1 MSVPKS
7 VPKRFRKD
15 YYMNVYVY
23 CDGTKRNK
31 DGNIPV
37 SIAVKNKNGRF
48 FVNTGLTTSEKFTG
62 REFPKSEKNRIAKNG
77 ALNRYIAKIEE
88 ICLNYTDL
96 DNKKLKERIN
106 ADVFCKNSN
115 TGKKLVDYIH
125 AYIDSVASFGTKEVY
140 ARTERHVSMFDKSA
154 SLESVDREWLENYRK
169 HYSTSLKVN
178 TIAIDLRN
186 IRAVF
191 NRAIDDEVTKN
202 YPFRKF
208 KIGSER
214 VAIRNLTAEQIAMF
228 RDCEVE
234 PWLEIYRDLF
244 MLDFYLCGVNAA
256 DLLLCKS
263 LTNGRFVGNRK
274 KTGAPIDLPVE
285 PEALNIIKKYK
296 GKDWLLSPMDGRTD
310 HRSFEHIWN
319 NNLKKIGRVEKVK
332 DKVGKMRK
340 IIYHPLFGND
350 FQMTTYVARY
360 SFASIASSIGIDR
373 ETIALCLSHSWADVT
388 DHYINYDRK
397 RVDEAVRKVIDHVNS
412 FTF

>member
-1 MSVPKS
+1 
-7 VPKRFRKD
+7 
-15 YYMNVYVY
+15 MNVYVY

-48 FVNTGLTTSEKFTG
+48 FVNTGLTTIEKFTG
-62 REFPKSEKNRIAKNG
+62 REFPKSEKNRTAKNG

-88 ICLNYTDL
+88 MCLNYTDL
-96 DNKKLKERIN
+96 DNKKLKAKIGTEVFGKGLCSDKTL
-106 ADVFCKNSN
+106 ADYVHK
-115 TGKKLVDYIH
+115 YM
-125 AYIDSVASFGTKEVY
+125 DSVVSAGTKEVY
-140 ARTERHVSMFDKSA
+140 ARTERHIRTFDKTA
-154 SLESVDREWLENYRK
+154 TFESVDREWLENYRK
-169 HYSTSLKVN
+169 HYSSSLKVN

-208 KIGSER
+208 KIASER
-214 VAIRNLTAEQIAMF
+214 VAIRNLTAEQIAKF

-244 MLDFYLCGVNAA
+244 MLDFYLCGINAV
-256 DLLLCKS
+256 DLLLCKR
-263 LTNGRFVGNRK
+263 LTNGRFIGKRA
-274 KTGAPIDLPVE
+274 KTGASIDLPVE
-285 PEALNIIKKYK
+285 VEAMDIIKRYK
-296 GKDWLLSPMDGRTD
+296 GKDWLLSPMDGRAD
-310 HRSFEHIWN
+310 YRSFERIWN
-319 NNLKKIGRVEKVK
+319 DNLKKIGRSEKVK

-340 IIYHPLFGND
+340 VIYHPLFDND

-360 SFASIASSIGIDR
+360 SFASIAASIGIDR

-412 FTF
+412 FREG

>member
-1 MSVPKS
+1 
-7 VPKRFRKD
+7 
-15 YYMNVYVY
+15 MNVYVY

-37 SIAVKNKNGRF
+37 NIAVKNKNGRF
-48 FVNTGLTTSEKFTG
+48 FVNTGLTTIEKFTG
-62 REFPKSEKNRIAKNG
+62 REFPKSEKNRTAKNG

-88 ICLNYTDL
+88 MCLNYTDL
-96 DNKKLKERIN
+96 DNKKLKAKIGTEVFGKGLCSDKTL
-106 ADVFCKNSN
+106 ADYVHK
-115 TGKKLVDYIH
+115 YM
-125 AYIDSVASFGTKEVY
+125 DSVVSAGTKEVY
-140 ARTERHVSMFDKSA
+140 ARTERHIRTFDKTA
-154 SLESVDREWLENYRK
+154 TFESVDREWLENYRK
-169 HYSTSLKVN
+169 HYSSSLKVN

-208 KIGSER
+208 KIASER
-214 VAIRNLTAEQIAMF
+214 VAIRNLTAEQIAKF

-244 MLDFYLCGVNAA
+244 MLDFYLCGINAV
-256 DLLLCKS
+256 DLLLCKR
-263 LTNGRFVGNRK
+263 LTNGRFIGKRA
-274 KTGAPIDLPVE
+274 KTGASIDLPVE
-285 PEALNIIKKYK
+285 VEAMDIIKRYK
-296 GKDWLLSPMDGRTD
+296 GKDWLLSPMDGRAD
-310 HRSFEHIWN
+310 YRSFERIWN
-319 NNLKKIGRVEKVK
+319 DNLKKIGRSEKVK

-340 IIYHPLFGND
+340 VIYHPLFDND

-360 SFASIASSIGIDR
+360 SFASIAASIGIDR

-412 FTF
+412 FREG

>member
-1 MSVPKS
+1 
-7 VPKRFRKD
+7 
-15 YYMNVYVY
+15 MNVYVY

-37 SIAVKNKNGRF
+37 SIAVKNNYGRF

-77 ALNRYIAKIEE
+77 ALNRYITKIEE
-88 ICLNYTDL
+88 ICLNYTDI

-125 AYIDSVASFGTKEVY
+125 AYIDSVSSSGTKEVY
-140 ARTERHVSMFDKSA
+140 ARTERHVSMFNKLA

-169 HYSTSLKVN
+169 YYSTSLKVN

-208 KIGSER
+208 KITSER
-214 VAIRNLTAEQIAMF
+214 VVIRNLTAEQIAKF
-228 RDCEVE
+228 RDCKVE

-244 MLDFYLCGVNAA
+244 MLDFYLCGINAV
-256 DLLLCKS
+256 DLLLCKR
-263 LTNGRFVGNRK
+263 LTNGRFVGKRA
-274 KTGAPIDLPVE
+274 KTGASIDLPVE
-285 PEALNIIKKYK
+285 AEAMDIIKRYK
-296 GKDWLLSPMDGRTD
+296 GKDWLLSPMDGRAD
-310 HRSFEHIWN
+310 YRSFERIWN
-319 NNLKKIGRVEKVK
+319 DNLKKIGRSEKVK

-340 IIYHPLFGND
+340 IIYHPLFGSD

-360 SFASIASSIGIDR
+360 SFASIAASIGIDR

-397 RVDEAVRKVIDHVNS
+397 RIDKAVRKVIDYVNGIS
-412 FTF
+412 I

>member
-1 MSVPKS
+1 
-7 VPKRFRKD
+7 
-15 YYMNVYVY
+15 MNVYVY

-77 ALNRYIAKIEE
+77 ALNRYITKVEE

-106 ADVFCKNSN
+106 ADVFCKNNN

-125 AYIDSVASFGTKEVY
+125 AYIDSVASSGTKEVY
-140 ARTERHVSMFDKSA
+140 ARTERHVRMFDNLA
-154 SLESVDREWLENYRK
+154 TLENVNREWLENYRK
-169 HYSTSLKVN
+169 HYSSSLKVN

-191 NRAIDDEVTKN
+191 NRAIDDEITKN

-208 KIGSER
+208 KITSER
-214 VAIRNLTAEQIAMF
+214 VAIRNLTAEQIAKF

-244 MLDFYLCGVNAA
+244 MLDFYLCGINAV
-256 DLLLCKS
+256 DLLLCKR
-263 LTNGRFVGNRK
+263 LTNGRFVGKRA

-285 PEALNIIKKYK
+285 AEAMDIIKRYK
-296 GKDWLLSPMDGRTD
+296 GKDWLLSPMDERAD
-310 HRSFEHIWN
+310 YRSFERIWN
-319 NNLKKIGRVEKVK
+319 DNLKKIGRSEKVK
-332 DKVGKMRK
+332 DKVGKLRK
-340 IIYHPLFGND
+340 VIYHPLFGSD

-360 SFASIASSIGIDR
+360 SFASIAASIGIDR

-388 DHYINYDRK
+388 DHYISYDRK
-397 RVDEAVRKVIDHVNS
+397 RVDEAVRKVIDYVNN
-412 FTF
+412 FRENKNL

>member
-1 MSVPKS
+1 
-7 VPKRFRKD
+7 
-15 YYMNVYVY
+15 MNVYVY

-31 DGNIPV
+31 EGNIPV
-37 SIAVKNKNGRF
+37 SIAVKNNYGRF

-62 REFPKSEKNRIAKNG
+62 REFPKSEKNRTAKNG

-96 DNKKLKERIN
+96 DNKKLKAKISTEVFGKGLCSDKTL
-106 ADVFCKNSN
+106 ADYVHK
-115 TGKKLVDYIH
+115 YM
-125 AYIDSVASFGTKEVY
+125 DSVVSVGTKEVY
-140 ARTERHVSMFDKSA
+140 ARTERHVRTFDKTA
-154 SLESVDREWLENYRK
+154 TFESVDREWLENYRNY
-169 HYSTSLKVN
+169 YSESLKVN

-191 NRAIDDEVTKN
+191 NRAIDDEITKN

-208 KIGSER
+208 KITSER
-214 VAIRNLTAEQIAMF
+214 VAIRNLTAEQIAKF

-244 MLDFYLCGVNAA
+244 MLDFYLCGINAV
-256 DLLLCKS
+256 DLLLCKK
-263 LTNGRFVGNRK
+263 LTNGRFVGKRA
-274 KTGAPIDLPVE
+274 KTGASIDLPVE
-285 PEALNIIKKYK
+285 VEAMDIIKRYK
-296 GKDWLLSPMDGRTD
+296 GKDWLLSPMDGRAD
-310 HRSFEHIWN
+310 YRSFERIWN
-319 NNLKKIGRVEKVK
+319 DNLKKIGRTEKVK

-340 IIYHPLFGND
+340 VIYHPLFGSD

-360 SFASIASSIGIDR
+360 SFASIAASIGIDR

-397 RVDEAVRKVIDHVNS
+397 RVDKAVRKVIDYVNGIS
-412 FTF
+412 IEK

>member
-1 MSVPKS
+1 
-7 VPKRFRKD
+7 
-15 YYMNVYVY
+15 MNVYVY

-37 SIAVKNKNGRF
+37 SIAVKNENGRF
-48 FVNTGLTTSEKFTG
+48 FINTGLVTSEKFTG
-62 REFPKSEKNRIAKNG
+62 REFPKSEKNRAAKNG
-77 ALNRYIAKIEE
+77 ALSRYLVKIEE
-88 ICLNYTDL
+88 ICLNYIGS
-96 DNKKLKERIN
+96 DNKKLKAKIN
-106 ADVFCKNSN
+106 SEVFDKVSSR
-115 TGKKLVDYIH
+115 TKTLADYIH
-125 AYIDSVASFGTKEVY
+125 LYMESVATDGTKEVY
-140 ARTERHVSMFDKSA
+140 ARTERHVREFDKSA
-154 SLESVDREWLENYRK
+154 YLDNIDRDWLERYK
-169 HYSTSLKVN
+169 SYFSKSLKTN

-191 NRAIDDEVTKN
+191 NRAIDDDITKN

-228 RDCEVE
+228 RDCKVE

-256 DLLLCKS
+256 DLLLCKG

-285 PEALNIIKKYK
+285 PEALNIIKRYK
-296 GKDWLLSPMDGRTD
+296 GKDWLLYPMDGRTD
-310 HRSFEHIWN
+310 YRSFEHIWN
-319 NNLKKIGRVEKVK
+319 NNLKKIGRVEKIK

-397 RVDEAVRKVIDHVNS
+397 RVDEAVRKVIDYVNS
-412 FTF
+412 FREDRSL

>member
-1 MSVPKS
+1 
-7 VPKRFRKD
+7 
-15 YYMNVYVY
+15 MNVYVY

-62 REFPKSEKNRIAKNG
+62 REFPKSEKNRTAKNG
-77 ALNRYIAKIEE
+77 ALNRYMAKIEE

-96 DNKKLKERIN
+96 DNKKLKAKISAEVFGKGLCSDKTL
-106 ADVFCKNSN
+106 ADYVHKYMDGVVS
-115 TGKKLVDYIH
+115 
-125 AYIDSVASFGTKEVY
+125 AGTKEVY
-140 ARTERHVSMFDKSA
+140 ARTERHIRTFDKTA
-154 SLESVDREWLENYRK
+154 TFESVDREWLENYRNY
-169 HYSTSLKVN
+169 YSESLKVN

-191 NRAIDDEVTKN
+191 NRAIDDEITKN

-208 KIGSER
+208 KITSER
-214 VAIRNLTAEQIAMF
+214 VAIRNLTAEQIAKF
-228 RDCEVE
+228 RDCKVE

-244 MLDFYLCGVNAA
+244 MLDFYLCGINAV
-256 DLLLCKS
+256 DLLLCKR
-263 LTNGRFVGNRK
+263 LTNGRFVGKRA

-285 PEALNIIKKYK
+285 VEAMDIIKRYK
-296 GKDWLLSPMDGRTD
+296 GKDWLLSPMDGRAD
-310 HRSFEHIWN
+310 YRSFERIWN
-319 NNLKKIGRVEKVK
+319 DNLKKIGHSEKVK
-332 DKVGKMRK
+332 DKVGKLRK
-340 IIYHPLFGND
+340 VIYHPLFGSD

-360 SFASIASSIGIDR
+360 SFASIAASIGIDR

-397 RVDEAVRKVIDHVNS
+397 RVDKAVRKVIDYVNGINVEK
-412 FTF
+412 

>member
-1 MSVPKS
+1 
-7 VPKRFRKD
+7 
-15 YYMNVYVY
+15 MNVYVY

-48 FVNTGLTTSEKFTG
+48 FVNTGLTTIEKFTG
-62 REFPKSEKNRIAKNG
+62 REFPRSEKNRTAKNG
-77 ALNRYIAKIEE
+77 ALNRYITKIEE

-96 DNKKLKERIN
+96 DNKKLKEKIN

-115 TGKKLVDYIH
+115 TEKKLVDYIH
-125 AYIDSVASFGTKEVY
+125 AYIDSVASSGTKEVY
-140 ARTERHVSMFDKSA
+140 ARTERHVRMFDKSA

-169 HYSTSLKVN
+169 HYSSSLKVN

-191 NRAIDDEVTKN
+191 NRAIDDDVTKN

-208 KIGSER
+208 KITSER
-214 VAIRNLTAEQIAMF
+214 VAIRNLTAEQIAKF
-228 RDCEVE
+228 RDCKVE

-244 MLDFYLCGVNAA
+244 MLDFYLCGINAV
-256 DLLLCKS
+256 DLLLCKK
-263 LTNGRFVGNRK
+263 LTNGRFVGKRA

-285 PEALNIIKKYK
+285 AEAMGIIKKYK
-296 GKDWLLSPMDGRTD
+296 GKDWLLSPMDGRAD
-310 HRSFEHIWN
+310 YRSFERIWN
-319 NNLKKIGRVEKVK
+319 DNLKKIGRTEKVK

-340 IIYHPLFGND
+340 VIYHPLFGSD

-360 SFASIASSIGIDR
+360 SFASIAASIGIDR

-397 RVDEAVRKVIDHVNS
+397 RVDRAVRAVIDHVNS
-412 FTF
+412 FRKE

>member
-1 MSVPKS
+1 
-7 VPKRFRKD
+7 
-15 YYMNVYVY
+15 MNVYVY

-37 SIAVKNKNGRF
+37 SIAIKNKNGRF
-48 FVNTGLTTSEKFTG
+48 FANTGLTTSEKFTG
-62 REFPKSEKNRIAKNG
+62 REFPKSEKNRTAKNG

-88 ICLNYTDL
+88 MCLNYTDL
-96 DNKKLKERIN
+96 DNKKLKAKIGTEVFGKGLCSDKTL
-106 ADVFCKNSN
+106 ADYVHK
-115 TGKKLVDYIH
+115 YM
-125 AYIDSVASFGTKEVY
+125 DSVVSAGTKEVY
-140 ARTERHVSMFDKSA
+140 ARTERHIRTFDKTA
-154 SLESVDREWLENYRK
+154 TFESVDREWLENYRK
-169 HYSTSLKVN
+169 HYSSSLKVN

-208 KIGSER
+208 KIASER
-214 VAIRNLTAEQIAMF
+214 VAIRNLTAEQIAKF

-244 MLDFYLCGVNAA
+244 MLDFYLCGINAV
-256 DLLLCKS
+256 DLLLCKR
-263 LTNGRFVGNRK
+263 LTNGRFIGKRA
-274 KTGAPIDLPVE
+274 KTGASIDLPVE
-285 PEALNIIKKYK
+285 VEAMDIIKRYK
-296 GKDWLLSPMDGRTD
+296 GKDWLLSPMDGRAD
-310 HRSFEHIWN
+310 YRSFERIWN
-319 NNLKKIGRVEKVK
+319 DNLKKIGRSEKVK

-340 IIYHPLFGND
+340 VIYHPLFDND

-360 SFASIASSIGIDR
+360 SFASIAASIGIDR

-397 RVDEAVRKVIDHVNS
+397 RVDKAVRKVIDYVNGIS
-412 FTF
+412 I

>member
-1 MSVPKS
+1 
-7 VPKRFRKD
+7 
-15 YYMNVYVY
+15 MNIYVY

-77 ALNRYIAKIEE
+77 ALNRYITKIEE

-125 AYIDSVASFGTKEVY
+125 AYIDSVASSGTKEVY

-191 NRAIDDEVTKN
+191 NRAIDDEITKN

-208 KIGSER
+208 KISSER
-214 VAIRNLTAEQIAMF
+214 VAIRDLTAEQIALF
-228 RDCEVE
+228 RDCEVA

-244 MLDFYLCGVNAA
+244 MLDFYLCGINAV
-256 DLLLCKS
+256 DLLLCKR
-263 LTNGRFVGNRK
+263 LTNGRFVGKRA

-285 PEALNIIKKYK
+285 VEAMDIIKRYK
-296 GKDWLLSPMDGRTD
+296 GKDWLLSPMDGRAD
-310 HRSFEHIWN
+310 YRSFERIWN
-319 NNLKKIGRVEKVK
+319 DNLKKIGHSEKVK

-340 IIYHPLFGND
+340 IIYHPLFGSD

-360 SFASIASSIGIDR
+360 SFASIAASIGIDR

-397 RVDEAVRKVIDHVNS
+397 RVDKAVRAVIGHVNS